1 MTTYLEIAV
10 NVPNVAGVFHYHLPD
25 EMEGQVQPGH
35 LVVVPFG
42 RQRVQGL
49 VLRQV
54 QHPAVA
60 QTRPVQELVD
70 DQPVLTL
77 PMLKL
82 AEELGRTTLAPLAAC
97 VDLMLPPGL
106 SQQSETLY
114 QLRTRPDGDLKG
126 LSPTQKRLV
135 SLLQKRGALRTRQLE
150 RALPR
155 HAWQKAARKLVR
167 SGWISTQIVL
177 PEPTTRPKM
186 VRTVQLAS
194 APDDVRKQMDSLG
207 TALRRA
213 RLIVA
218 PDQAAAQMSKLGRT
232 GSKAL
237 ERRQAMLQILL
248 EHVQPVETSDLYA
261 QTGGNLGDL
270 GKLHELGL
278 VALEEHASP
287 TMQRRQAM
295 LQALLQ
301 ASAPLDVSVLY
312 AESGGNLNDLRFL
325 EQRGLVSLGESE
337 IWRNPLAQYDHQ
349 PLEAPALTQ
358 DQQSVW
364 EKIAAWLDE
373 AAGGLLVKPV
383 LLHGVTGSG
392 KTEIYLRAVENVLRL
407 GRQAIVLVPEIA
419 LTPQTVRR
427 FLGRFPGQ
435 VGLWHSGLSQGER
448 FDAWRRARDGRLAV
462 MVGPRSALF
471 TPFPHLGLIVV
482 DECHDD
488 SYYQSDPQPRYNA
501 RQAAITYARQAGAL
515 CLLGSATPDVVSTFR
530 ASQGQYHYL
539 RLPSRILAHRQAIQ
553 AQMTRITARA
563 RHPEAEA
570 RGMDLPVSHYRPL
583 ENEAESIDLPPTHIV
598 DMRQELKEGNRSIF
612 SRPLQA
618 ALQHTLAQGQQAIL
632 FLNRRG
638 TATYVFCR
646 DCGQALK
653 CPHCDI
659 PLTYH
664 GPQRAL
670 LCHRC
675 GYRRKMPPTC
685 PTCGSSRIRQ
695 YGSGTAR
702 VETEIQSLLP
712 QVRVL
717 RWDYETTRRKGS
729 HEQILS
735 QFAAHRAD
743 VLVGTQMLA
752 KGLDLPL
759 VTLVGAVLAD
769 VGLNLPDYRAAE
781 RTFQVLTQ
789 VAGRA
794 GRSPLGGEVI
804 LQTFQP
810 EHYAIQAASRH
821 DYRAFYQQE
830 LKYRRQLGYPPFA
843 HLVRLEFRHRDAA
856 QAERAARS
864 LASQLQTWLRQGG
877 RRATELIGPVPC
889 YFARVAGMY
898 RWQIVL
904 RGPDPASLLRDKPLA
919 DWRVEI
925 DPTSLL

>member
-1 MTTYLEIAV
+1 MTTFLEIVV
-10 NVPNVAGVFHYHLPD
+10 NVPKVAGVYHYHLPA
-25 EMEGQVQPGH
+25 ELEGLVHPGN

-42 RQRVQGL
+42 RQRVQGM

-54 QHPAVA
+54 QDPAVA
-60 QTRPVQELVD
+60 ETRPVEALVD
-70 DQPVLTL
+70 DHPVMT
-77 PMLKL
+77 PAMLGL
-82 AEELGRTTLAPLAAC
+82 AQDLAQATLAPMAAC
-97 VDLMLPPGL
+97 VELMLPPGL

-114 QLRTRPDGDLKG
+114 SLRPRPEADLNA
-126 LSPTQKRLV
+126 LSPVQKRLV
-135 SLLQKRGALRTRQLE
+135 NLLRKRGALRTRQLE
-150 RALPR
+150 RALL
-155 HAWQKAARKLVR
+155 HQDWQKAAQNLVR

-177 PEPTTRPKM
+177 PEPTARPKV
-186 VRTVQLAS
+186 VRTVQLAC
-194 APDDVRKQMDSLG
+194 APDDVRRQMG
-207 TALRRA
+207 E
-213 RLIVA
+213 
-218 PDQAAAQMSKLGRT
+218 LGRP
-232 GSKAL
+232 GGKAL
-237 ERRQAMLQILL
+237 ERRQAMLLTLL
-248 EHVQPVETSDLYA
+248 GA
-261 QTGGNLGDL
+261 
-270 GKLHELGL
+270 
-278 VALEEHASP
+278 A
-287 TMQRRQAM
+287 
-295 LQALLQ
+295 
-301 ASAPLDVSVLY
+301 APLDVSILY
-312 AESGGNLNDLRFL
+312 AESGGNLSDLRFL
-325 EQRGLVSLGESE
+325 EQRGLISLGEDE
-337 IWRNPLAQYDHQ
+337 VWRNPLAQFDYQ
-349 PLEAPALTQ
+349 PVDAPSLTH
-358 DQQSVW
+358 DQQAVW
-364 EKIAAWLDE
+364 EKIDAWLDQ
-373 AAGGLLVKPV
+373 AAGGGQLKPV
-383 LLHGVTGSG
+383 MLHGVTGSG
-392 KTEIYLRAVENVLRL
+392 KTEVYLRAVEAVLRL

-448 FDAWRRARDGRLAV
+448 FDAWHRARDGRLAV

-471 TPFPHLGLIVV
+471 MPFARLGLIVV

-488 SYYQSDPQPRYNA
+488 SYYQSDPQPHYHA
-501 RQAAITYARQAGAL
+501 REAALMYARQAGAL
-515 CLLGSATPDVVSTFR
+515 CLFGSATPDMVSTYR

-539 RLPSRILAHRQAIQ
+539 RLPTRILAHRQAVQ
-553 AQMTRITARA
+553 AQMARINARLG
-563 RHPEAEA
+563 HPEAEA
-570 RGMDLPVSHYRPL
+570 RGTLLPVSHYQPL
-583 ENEAESIDLPPTHIV
+583 ENEAESIDLPTTQIV

-612 SRPLQA
+612 SRRLQA
-618 ALQHTLAQGQQAIL
+618 ALQKTLEQGLQAIL

-664 GPQRAL
+664 GPQQAL
-670 LCHRC
+670 ICHRC
-675 GYRRKMPPTC
+675 GYRRKMPATC
-685 PTCGSSRIRQ
+685 PDCGSQRIRQ
-695 YGSGTAR
+695 YGTGTAK
-702 VETEIQSLLP
+702 VEAEIKALFP
-712 QVRVL
+712 QVGVL
-717 RWDYETTRRKGS
+717 RWDYETTRRKGA

-735 QFAAHRAD
+735 QFAAHRAG

-810 EHYAIQAASRH
+810 DHYAIQTASRH

-843 HLVRLEFRHRDAA
+843 HLARLEFRHREAP

-864 LASQLQTWLRQGG
+864 MAAQIQAWLRQEP

-889 YFARVAGMY
+889 YFARIAGVY

-904 RGPDPASLLRDKPLA
+904 RGPDPASLLRNKPLEN
-919 DWRVEI
+919 WRVEI
-925 DPTSLL
+925 DPASLL